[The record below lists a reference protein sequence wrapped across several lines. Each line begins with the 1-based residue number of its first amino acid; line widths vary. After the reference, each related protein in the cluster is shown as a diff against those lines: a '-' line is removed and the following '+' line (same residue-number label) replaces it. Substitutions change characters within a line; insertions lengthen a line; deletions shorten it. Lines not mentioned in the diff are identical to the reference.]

1 MFWKA
6 VKLLAFIV
14 EGLALGV
21 LLGIALTGG

>member
-1 MFWKA
+1 MFWQA
-6 VKLLAFIV
+6 VKLLALIV

>member
-6 VKLLAFIV
+6 VRLLAFIV

>member
-21 LLGIALTGG
+21 LLGIALTGE